1 MHAVA
6 VMDEEHCY
14 RAACSKD
21 GRFDGAFFTAVIT
34 TGIYCRPS
42 CPAMTP
48 KRANVRF
55 YPTAAAAQEAGF
67 RACKRCRPDASPG
80 SPEWL
85 GRADVVA
92 RAVRLIGDGVV
103 EREGISGLA
112 RRLGYS
118 TRQLHR
124 LVFAELGTGPL
135 SLARAR
141 RVQHAR
147 MLLETTELPVTEVA
161 FASGFGSIRH
171 FNDSIRDVYALS
183 PTEIRLRGARHRR
196 PRALAGQGIE
206 VHLAYRPPIDLDDLL
221 GFLGQR
227 AVPGVENW
235 DGRTYSRVLA
245 LPHGEG
251 FVSVS
256 AGDGDPQPPASYAK
270 RRSRSGYVC
279 CMVELQDTRD
289 FTTAVARVR
298 SQLDLDADPIA
309 VSAILGRDAT
319 MEPLVEARPGLRV
332 PGSVDGWET
341 AFRAVIGQQVSVGGA
356 RTLAGRLSQSFG
368 KAAQQPRDGLTHM
381 FPTADAIAAADP
393 AALPLPAT
401 RAHALVTLARAVAEG
416 RIVID
421 PGADRDETEAALK
434 ALPGIGQ
441 WTASYVRMR
450 ALGDPDVFLAGDLGV
465 QRGLQRAS
473 GGDDVGADGRSAL
486 AASEAWRPWRS
497 YATVHLWS
505 ANPAGQLSRKEIVL
519 S

>member
-1 MHAVA
+1 
-6 VMDEEHCY
+6 MDDEHCY

-21 GRFDGAFFTAVIT
+21 GRFDGAFFIAVVT

-67 RACKRCRPDASPG
+67 RACKRCRPDAAPG

-92 RAVRLIGDGVV
+92 RTMRLIGDGVV

-147 MLLETTELPVTEVA
+147 MLLETTDLPLTEVA
-161 FASGFGSIRH
+161 FASGFGSIRQ
-171 FNDSIRDVYALS
+171 FNDCIRDVYALS
-183 PTEIRLRGARHRR
+183 PTEIRVLGARRRR

-206 VHLAYRPPIDLDDLL
+206 VHLAYRPPIELEGLL

-227 AVPGVENW
+227 AVPGIESW
-235 DGRTYSRVLA
+235 DGRAYSRVLA

-256 AGDGDPQPPASYAK
+256 AGDPRASDSNAKPAPK
-270 RRSRSGYVC
+270 SGYVSC
-279 CMVELQDTRD
+279 TLELQDTRD
-289 FTTAVARVR
+289 FTTAVARIR
-298 SQLDLDADPIA
+298 SLLDLDADPVA
-309 VSAILGRDAT
+309 VSATLGRDPT
-319 MEPLVEARPGLRV
+319 MVPLVAARPGLRV

-341 AFRAVIGQQVSVGGA
+341 ALRAIIGQQVSVSGA
-356 RTLAGRLSQSFG
+356 RSLASRLVDSLG
-368 KAAQQPRDGLTHM
+368 KSVQQPREALTHM
-381 FPTADAIAAADP
+381 FPTADAIAATDP
-393 AALPLPAT
+393 SALPLPAA
-401 RAHALVTLARAVAEG
+401 RGRALVTLARAVAEG
-416 RIVID
+416 GIVVD

-450 ALGDPDVFLAGDLGV
+450 ALGDPDVFIAGDLGV
-465 QRGLQRAS
+465 RRGLQRALA
-473 GGDDVGADGRSAL
+473 GDGSANGQSEL
-486 AASEAWRPWRS
+486 AVSEAWRPWRS

-505 ANPAGQLSRKEIVL
+505 ATNPATQVSRKELVP